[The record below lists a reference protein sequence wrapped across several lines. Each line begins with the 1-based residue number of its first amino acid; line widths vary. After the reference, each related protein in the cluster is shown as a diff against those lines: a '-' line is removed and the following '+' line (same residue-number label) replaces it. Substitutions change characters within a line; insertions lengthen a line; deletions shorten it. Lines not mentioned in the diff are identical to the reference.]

1 MNAWLLH
8 LGAGSGAANNL
19 VRSLRACD
27 RSMAIIGA
35 HHDRFVLR
43 GAPTE
48 RRYLLP
54 SLSHPG
60 FVGAVNR
67 LIAAERI
74 DVLIPTSDADVRTL
88 AATRPSL
95 GCRTPS
101 TGGAEPS
108 LARRSSPTAS
118 RSSPTPTSGSRTS
131 AAPPRPRGSACPHS
145 GAASSTD
152 GSATS

>member
-1 MNAWLLH
+1 MNARLLL

-27 RSMAIIGA
+27 RSLAIVGA

-88 AATRPSL
+88 AATRASL
-95 GCRTPS
+95 
-101 TGGAEPS
+101 
-108 LARRSSPTAS
+108 
-118 RSSPTPTSGSRTS
+118 GSRTS
-131 AAPPRPRGSACPHS
+131 AAPPRPRGSVCPRS